1 MVSKVIS
8 VTSSSIYSEPDFKQD
23 FIQLTKNE
31 FISEKTNLN
40 EIQVKRLL
48 ESAAIFSLSD
58 KEEHQQLAL
67 KISIFLLNQY
77 KSQYKPLPFVVQLIL
92 TRLGDLPTISHMI
105 NIEDGGDY
113 FSYFNGNLGE
123 SVSYLQ
129 FPEIAAK
136 KTFNQ
141 VMVNDQKWNF
151 TNFQS
156 KIFFALDDEKS
167 ISFSAPTSAGKSFV
181 VHNYIVYRLLHSN
194 EYCAVYIVPTKSL
207 LTEVQESL
215 FHKLNLFGV
224 NSKEVMVFNSAS
236 QNNIEQIKQ
245 IKKKVLVL
253 TQERLQ
259 QILSRDIDLKV
270 DLLVVDE
277 AQKVNDENR
286 GIIIEDAV
294 QDLLSRNKNI
304 QKIFVSPNVGN
315 PEKFREI
322 FNVEEEVLAMKT
334 TKTPVGQN
342 IFLVNFSN
350 REVNIA
356 LKSSELKEIID
367 LQKIP
372 IPRKISNSA
381 IYPRKIWVANNLLRG
396 NGHTLIYCNKPTE
409 CRKVAEGISSESTQA
424 PYSEDLEESI
434 EFLKSHVHEY
444 YYLVD
449 HLKNGIGYHYG
460 KMPQFVRFT
469 VKELFDKKLIDFL
482 CCTSTL
488 LEGVNLPAKN
498 IILNKP
504 KSGIKHKMSNASV
517 LNLAGRAGRLAKDY
531 YGNIYCI
538 DTEDWES
545 GKDAFDGDVEDVE
558 SALENTISKNMEF
571 LLEHLDN
578 YAKRKEETRNIET
591 IATSLIIKQ
600 LRDPDS
606 NFLQNIKK
614 RCPGMA
620 DNVLLALKS
629 KLQKIS
635 AEISSLD
642 KKVILKN
649 RSIDPRLQHA
659 LYEYLK
665 TGNNLV
671 LPQYPSESEE
681 FYKNLLNIFSLISK
695 FLLRVQNNSYIYF
708 AFVANNWIQQ
718 QTYKRLLENKIKYT
732 AEKGHLQITKPF
744 VNKMIDELDETLERD
759 LKFEYSRGLQCYCDL
774 VEKILRER
782 NDNSAFCKELADYLE
797 TGASD
802 PRIFL
807 LLGIGL
813 SRNSAISLYKHIGE
827 NITEISTC
835 IEWIRKNKDLVKSKL
850 HDIQY
855 KEVESLIENVR

>member
-1 MVSKVIS
+1 MASKVIS
-8 VTSSSIYSEPDFKQD
+8 VTSSSIYSEPEFKQD

-31 FISEKTNLN
+31 FVKDKTALSEEQIK
-40 EIQVKRLL
+40 KLL

-77 KSQYKPLPFVVQLIL
+77 KSQYKPLPFVVELIL
-92 TRLGDLPTISHMI
+92 TRLGDLPTINHMI
-105 NIEDGGDY
+105 GTEDGKDY
-113 FSYFNGNLGE
+113 FSYFNGGLDQ

-129 FPEIAAK
+129 FPEIARR

-141 VMVNDQKWNF
+141 IMVNEQKWNF

-156 KIFFALDDEKS
+156 NIFFELDKGKNV
-167 ISFSAPTSAGKSFV
+167 SFSAPTSAGKSFV
-181 VHNYIVYRLLHSN
+181 VHNYIIYRLLHSY
-194 EYCAVYIVPTKSL
+194 EYCVVYIVPTKSL

-215 FHKLNLFGV
+215 YHKLSQFGV
-224 NSKEVMVFNSAS
+224 NFKEVMVFNSAS
-236 QNNIEQIKQ
+236 QSNIEKIKQ

-294 QDLLSRNKNI
+294 QELLAKNNGI
-304 QKIFVSPNVGN
+304 QKVFISPNVGN
-315 PEKFREI
+315 PEKFKEI
-322 FNVEEEVLAMKT
+322 FDVEEDVVSLKT

-350 REVNIA
+350 REVNIL
-356 LKSSELKEIID
+356 LKSSELKETID
-367 LQKIP
+367 IQKIP
-372 IPRKISNSA
+372 ITRKIRNNA
-381 IYPRKIWVANNLLRG
+381 VYPRKVWVANNLLRG
-396 NGHTLIYCNKPTE
+396 NGHTLVYCNTRIE
-409 CRKVAEGISSESTQA
+409 CRNVADGISAESPDSSRLQ
-424 PYSEDLEESI
+424 DLEKSI

-444 YYLVD
+444 YYLID
-449 HLKNGIGYHYG
+449 HLKKGVGYHYG

-469 VKELFDKKLIDFL
+469 VKELFDQKLIEFL

-504 KSGIKHKMSNASV
+504 KSGLKQKMDNASI

-545 GKDAFDGDVEDVE
+545 GQDAFDGEVENVE
-558 SALENTISKNMEF
+558 SALEITISKNMER
-571 LLEHLDN
+571 LLAHLDN
-578 YAKRKEETRNIET
+578 YAERRDDTRNIET

-600 LRDPDS
+600 LKDPES
-606 NFLQNIKK
+606 RFLQSLKK
-614 RCPGMA
+614 RCPNIT
-620 DNVLLALKS
+620 DNVLSELRIR
-629 KLQKIS
+629 LQKIV
-635 AEISSLD
+635 ANISSLD
-642 KKVILKN
+642 SKVILKN
-649 RSIDPRLQHA
+649 RAIDPRLQHE

-665 TGNNLV
+665 AGNLV
-671 LPQYPSESEE
+671 IPQYPSESDD
-681 FYKNLLNIFSLISK
+681 FYKSLLKIFEIISK
-695 FLLRVQNNSYIYF
+695 LLLREKKESYRYYVY
-708 AFVANNWIQQ
+708 VANEWINQK
-718 QTYKRLLENKIKYT
+718 TYKAILENKIAFT
-732 AEKGHLQITKPF
+732 ARTKNVAVDRPF
-744 VNKMIDELDETLERD
+744 VNKMIDDLDDILEQG
-759 LKFEYSRGLQCYCDL
+759 LKFEYSRCLQCYCDL
-774 VEKILRER
+774 VEKILEER
-782 NDNSAFCKELADYLE
+782 NDDTLFCKDLADYLE
-797 TGASD
+797 AGASD

-807 LLGIGL
+807 LLGMGL
-813 SRNSAISLYKHIGE
+813 SRNSAISLYRYLDQ
-827 NITEISTC
+827 NITDISAC
-835 IEWIRKNKDLVKSKL
+835 IEWIKKNNDLVKSKL

-855 KEVESLIENVR
+855 RELESLIENAR

>member
-1 MVSKVIS
+1 MVNKVIS
-8 VTSSSIYSEPDFKQD
+8 VTSSSIYENSEFKQD

-31 FISEKTNLN
+31 FGGQKNDLSELQIK
-40 EIQVKRLL
+40 KLL

-58 KEEHQQLAL
+58 KEDHQQLAL
-67 KISIFLLNQY
+67 KMAIFLLNQY
-77 KSQYKPLPFVVQLIL
+77 KSQYKPLPFVVELIL
-92 TRLGDLPTISHMI
+92 TRLGDLPTINHMI
-105 NIEDGGDY
+105 NTEDGKDY
-113 FSYFNGNLGE
+113 FSFFNGTYDD
-123 SVSYLQ
+123 SVSYLK
-129 FPEIAAK
+129 FPEIAVK

-141 VMVNDQKWNF
+141 VMIKDQKWNF

-156 KIFFALDDEKS
+156 GIFFKLDEGKN

-181 VHNYIVYRLLHSN
+181 VHNYIIYRLLHSD
-194 EYCAVYIVPTKSL
+194 EYCVVYIVPTKSL
-207 LTEVQESL
+207 LTEIQESL
-215 FHKLNLFGV
+215 FHKLNQFGV

-294 QDLLSRNKNI
+294 QDLLARSKNV
-304 QKIFVSPNVGN
+304 QKIFISPNVGN
-315 PEKFREI
+315 PEKFKEI
-322 FNVEEEVLAMKT
+322 FNIEDEVLSIKT

-356 LKSSELKEIID
+356 LKSSELKELID

-372 IPRKISNSA
+372 ISKKIRNDA

-396 NGHTLIYCNKPTE
+396 NGHTLIYCNKPSE
-409 CRKVAEGISSESTQA
+409 CRKVAEGISLESSQTQNLD
-424 PYSEDLEESI
+424 ELQDSI

-444 YYLVD
+444 YYLID
-449 HLKNGIGYHYG
+449 HLKKGVGYHYG

-504 KSGIKHKMSNASV
+504 KSGLRHKMDNASI

-538 DTEDWES
+538 DTEDWDS
-545 GKDAFDGDVEDVE
+545 GQDAFDGDIEDVE
-558 SALENTISKNMEF
+558 SALENTLSNSMES
-571 LLEHLDN
+571 LLAHLDT
-578 YAKRKEETRNIET
+578 YAERKEDTRSIET

-600 LRDPDS
+600 IRDPDS
-606 NFLQNIKK
+606 NFLQNLKK
-614 RCPGMA
+614 RCPEMT
-620 DNVLLALKS
+620 DNVLFALKN
-629 KLQKIS
+629 KLQHILD
-635 AEISSLD
+635 EISSLD

-665 TGNNLV
+665 AGNNLI
-671 LPQYPSESEE
+671 LPQQPSDSDE
-681 FYKNLLNIFSLISK
+681 FYKSLLNIFSLISK
-695 FLLRVQNNSYIYF
+695 FLLREQNNFYVYF
-708 AFVANNWIQQ
+708 AFIANHWMQQ
-718 QTYKRLLENKIKYT
+718 QPYKRLLENKIRYT
-732 AEKGHLQITKPF
+732 AEKNNLQITKPF

-774 VEKILRER
+774 VERILKER
-782 NDNSAFCKELADYLE
+782 NDPRVFCKDLADYLE
-797 TGASD
+797 AGASD

-813 SRNSAISLYKHIGE
+813 SRNSAISLYKYIEE
-827 NITEISTC
+827 NITDISTC
-835 IEWIRKNKDLVKSKL
+835 IEWIRQNKDLVKSRL